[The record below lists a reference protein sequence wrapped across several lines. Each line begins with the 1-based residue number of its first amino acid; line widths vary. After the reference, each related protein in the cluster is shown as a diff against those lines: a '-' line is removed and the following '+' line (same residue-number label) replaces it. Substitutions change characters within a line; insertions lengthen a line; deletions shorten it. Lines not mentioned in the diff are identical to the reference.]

1 MHVASIRVQSTLDS
15 WTREWRACLLLA
27 MIESSKAETCPRVQW
42 VESNIAAFGGDPS
55 RITLFGQSAGAVG
68 VDAYNLAYPNDS
80 NVKGYIMDSGT
91 AWLPTF
97 SKDKARN
104 NFTFVAESLGCKN
117 STDAAELDCVRGIP
131 FEHIESFL
139 KGYQDNGT
147 APSISFLPVQDDI
160 TFFTDPAARAKQVQ
174 LTKVRD

>member
-1 MHVASIRVQSTLDS
+1 MRVFFLPFLDLTDS
-15 WTREWRACLLLA
+15 DTY
-27 MIESSKAETCPRVQW
+27 SRVQW
-42 VESNIAAFGGDPS
+42 VESNIAGFGGDPS

-68 VDAYNLAYPNDS
+68 VDAYNLAYPNDA
-80 NVKGYIMDSGT
+80 NVTGYIMDSGT

-117 STDAAELDCVRGIP
+117 STGAAELDCVRGIP
-131 FEHIESFL
+131 FERIESFL

-147 APSISFLPVQDDI
+147 APLISFLPVQDDI
-160 TFFTDPAARAKQVQ
+160 TFFTDPAARAKEVK
-174 LTKVRD
+174 LTKVHS